1 MNYSLCCRSGRRVAV
16 AVIPVTNAVGTFFPV
31 LLAVI
36 FQQFHSSV
44 YSVTGSRVGSSHFP
58 GPSAALRDCRI
69 YFRLTF
75 RCFQV
80 YFFFPSHQLSCRAM
94 VNKPHCRYAWQVVV
108 YWEQQQWGKGGWPL
122 LVIPINIFFSS
133 GGRLLGVIST
143 LLGEVTHFQVLQN
156 YSCNEQHG
164 REACNFPENGFLKT
178 LWHAPDWTQHGRE
191 RGEE

>member
-80 YFFFPSHQLSCRAM
+80 YFFFLLTSCLAEPWLTNLTADM
-94 VNKPHCRYAWQVVV
+94 P
-108 YWEQQQWGKGGWPL
+108 GKL
-122 LVIPINIFFSS
+122 LCTENSS
-133 GGRLLGVIST
+133 S
-143 LLGEVTHFQVLQN
+143 E
-156 YSCNEQHG
+156 G
-164 REACNFPENGFLKT
+164 REDGPCWLYLLIYIFPQVEDCL
-178 LWHAPDWTQHGRE
+178 E
-191 RGEE
+191 